1 MLFLYG
7 SIPYVKTSAHNYSS
21 SNLVLQLFWVLFLHI
36 LYHHHRD
43 SCYIC
48 KVILVPKYTPT
59 PYCKLERILLAIP
72 RVLYPIPG
80 KVNCL
85 LIIFVV
91 LVLYHS
97 YTSIVK
103 THLYF
108 CLNLFT
114 ISLGILLV
122 IETSSRNSDM
132 FIT

>member
-21 SNLVLQLFWVLFLHI
+21 SNLVLHFFWVLLLHI
-36 LYHHHRD
+36 SNHLN
-43 SCYIC
+43 SNSGYIG
-48 KVILVPKYTPT
+48 KVVFVPKYAPT
-59 PYCKLERILLAIP
+59 PYCELERILLAIS
-72 RVLYPIPG
+72 RVSYIVPCEI
-80 KVNCL
+80 NCL
-85 LIIFVV
+85 LIIFVI
-91 LVLYHS
+91 LVLAHS

-103 THLYF
+103 SHLYF

-132 FIT
+132 LLP